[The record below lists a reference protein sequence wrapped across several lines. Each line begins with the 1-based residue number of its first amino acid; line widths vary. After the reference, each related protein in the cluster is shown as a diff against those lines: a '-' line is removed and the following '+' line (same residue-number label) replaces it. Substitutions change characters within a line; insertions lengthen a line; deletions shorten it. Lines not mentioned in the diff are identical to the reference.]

1 MHSSTITHSLKK
13 NSNNHFYSRRINS
26 YVAII
31 QNRFVNNPILTEKIS
46 PMNYKLPLM
55 LCTAIT
61 LIAFTPETS
70 YASASTES
78 SFFGKIGS
86 FFSSLFS
93 SSKTTTKKEDT
104 NTTIAPTQAD
114 DKNTASDNKQIA
126 AQFSD
131 KTVISVQEVNQLVN
145 AAPDSLLNQ
154 YPQAKIYQLMLMQ
167 LVTSKLLNDAAIKEG
182 IDKSDEYTKKS
193 QDAYNVVKTQLVLT
207 QEIDKILTDAV
218 LKEQYD
224 DFIKVMPK
232 EDEFQIQH
240 ILFSD
245 ETKANETLDKLKKLK
260 GEALKREF
268 AEAVLKLS
276 IDPQSKKNNGI
287 VGWLPKQKLNHDAFN
302 EVSSGELIGQVVKIF
317 NEGYSV
323 IFIKGKRP
331 AQPPTFEQAKAE
343 LKQVI
348 LPQYALQV
356 IEKLRKDM
364 GLTLTGLDK
373 QHMELPTLPPMPKL
387 GTDPKNMP
395 EMPKPKD
402 FSAVNEKDLDNSMVV
417 AEMKDGTKITLQ
429 EVRDSA
435 PDLPEN
441 LKNAPFHEQFTP
453 ALLKLA
459 DMKILD
465 KIAKER
471 KIIDSTEFKEKYE
484 KAKKTVLSKLY
495 MDKKLENRITQ
506 KMIKETYDSISDLF
520 SKDEMAICLRHV
532 MVKSKDKAQEL
543 LNKILKGG
551 GVKKFEEYIASESI
565 DEQSKKNNGKIGCIP
580 QKDLKPEIAD
590 ILFKKP
596 QGTFVEEPIQMAEE
610 GYSIVRVEE
619 KKKIQPPTIEQLKPQ
634 LFKLAAKKES
644 EKILRQ
650 VVKESKVEL
659 FDTKG
664 NKIDINSIVNP
675 KGADDKSE

>member
-1 MHSSTITHSLKK
+1 MK
-13 NSNNHFYSRRINS
+13 
-26 YVAII
+26 
-31 QNRFVNNPILTEKIS
+31 
-46 PMNYKLPLM
+46 YKLPLM
-55 LCTAIT
+55 ICTAIT
-61 LIAFTPETS
+61 LVAFNPDS
-70 YASASTES
+70 AYASDKAET
-78 SFFGKIGS
+78 SFFGKVAN
-86 FFSSLFS
+86 FFSSMFS
-93 SSKTTTKKEDT
+93 SSKTEQKKESPQST
-104 NTTIAPTQAD
+104 ATTVQID
-114 DKNTASDNKQIA
+114 DKNASVDDKQVA
-126 AQFSD
+126 AKFSD
-131 KTVISVQEVNQLVN
+131 KTVISVQEVNKLVN

-154 YPQAKIYQLMLMQ
+154 YPQAKIYQLMLIQM
-167 LVTSKLLNDAAIKEG
+167 VTSKLLNDAAIKEG
-182 IDKSDEYTKKS
+182 IDKTDDYAKKI
-193 QDAYNVVKTQLVLT
+193 QDAHNVVKTQLVLT

-224 DFIKVMPK
+224 DFVKVMPK

-245 ETKANETLDKLKKLK
+245 EAKANETLERLKKLK
-260 GEALKREF
+260 GEALKKEF
-268 AEAVLKLS
+268 SDAIQKLS

-287 VGWLPKQKLNHDAFN
+287 VGWIPKQKLNNDAFN
-302 EVSSGELIGQVVKIF
+302 EASSGELIGKVVKIF
-317 NEGYSV
+317 NEGYSI

-331 AQPPTFEQAKAE
+331 AQPPTFEQAKSE

-387 GTDPKNMP
+387 GTDPKNLP

-402 FSAVNEKDLDNSMVV
+402 FSAVNEKDLDNAMTV

-429 EVRDSA
+429 DVRDSVA
-435 PDLPEN
+435 DLPEN
-441 LKNAPFHEQFTP
+441 LKAAPFYEQFTP

-471 KIIDSTEFKEKYE
+471 AITDSLEFKEKYE

-520 SKDEMAICLRHV
+520 SKDEMAVCLRHV

-543 LNKILKGG
+543 LGKILKGG

-650 VVKESKVEL
+650 IVKESDVEL

-664 NKIDINSIVNP
+664 NKIDINTIINP
-675 KGADDKSE
+675 KNPDEKSE

>member
-1 MHSSTITHSLKK
+1 M
-13 NSNNHFYSRRINS
+13 
-26 YVAII
+26 
-31 QNRFVNNPILTEKIS
+31 EKVS
-46 PMNYKLPLM
+46 PMKHKLPLM
-55 LCTAIT
+55 LCTAIA
-61 LIAFTPETS
+61 LLSACPES
-70 YASASTES
+70 AYASEKTET
-78 SFFGKIGS
+78 SFFGKIS
-86 FFSSLFS
+86 NFFSGIFS
-93 SSKTTTKKEDT
+93 SSKETSKSEAVKADIKQESSVTTSKDSSTEDM
-104 NTTIAPTQAD
+104 
-114 DKNTASDNKQIA
+114 QIA
-126 AQFSD
+126 ARFPD
-131 KTVISVQEVNQLVN
+131 KTVISVQDVNKLTN
-145 AAPDSLLNQ
+145 AAPDSLQNQ

-167 LVTSKLLNDAAIKEG
+167 LVTSKLLNDAAVQEG
-182 IDKSDEYTKKS
+182 IDKSDDYIKKS
-193 QDAYNVVKTQLVLT
+193 QDAHNVVKTQLVLT

-232 EDEFQIQH
+232 EDEYQIQH
-240 ILFSD
+240 ILLSD
-245 ETKANETLDKLKKLK
+245 ESKANEILNSLKKFK
-260 GEALKREF
+260 GEILKREF
-268 AEAVLKLS
+268 ADAVQKHS
-276 IDPQSKKNNGI
+276 ADAQSKKNNGI
-287 VGWLPKQKLNHDAFN
+287 VGWLPKQKLNNDAFN
-302 EVSSGELIGQVVKIF
+302 EVASGELVGKVVKVF

-364 GLTLTGLDK
+364 GVTLTGLDK
-373 QHMELPTLPPMPKL
+373 QHMELPALPPMPKL
-387 GTDPKNMP
+387 GADPKNLP

-402 FSAVNEKDLDNSMVV
+402 FSAVNEKDLDNTMVV
-417 AEMKDGTKITLQ
+417 AEMKDGSKITLQ
-429 EVRDSA
+429 EVRDSIA
-435 PDLPEN
+435 DLPDS
-441 LKNAPFHEQFTP
+441 LKAAPFHEQFTP

-465 KIAKER
+465 KIAKDR
-471 KIIDSTEFKEKYE
+471 KIIDSPEFKERFE

-532 MVKSKDKAQEL
+532 MVKSKDKAQDL

-580 QKDLKPEIAD
+580 QKDLKPEIAE

-650 VVKESKVEL
+650 VVKESKVEM
-659 FDTKG
+659 FDSKG
-664 NKIDINSIVNP
+664 NKIDINGLLNP
-675 KGADDKSE
+675 KNAEGESN